1 MNRPKGLSLSAA
13 LMAVCNVMLWRVA
26 NPATHPHYLRTLTFW
41 TVVIGIG
48 FVVIWFYWQGKNW
61 ARIAVLI
68 YSALCIWNLSAW
80 SRFSSSPGLL
90 TTPAQILLASKALL
104 GVVLLFWLNT
114 RPVREFF
121 QSKSQLPPVAAKE
134 RDSIFFYIVVVLAIP
149 VILLAGVG
157 VAFRYTVLPRV
168 TGPVVTLSNATACHG
183 NTSDTVGCITP
194 PRQTH
199 APQPKYPKSER
210 EAHHQG
216 TVRLTLVVSSDGVPR
231 DIAVSQ
237 TLTPD
242 FDKAAIDAVKEWKFT
257 PAIKDGKP
265 IAVQIAVEIEF
276 HLSGLGRS

>member
-1 MNRPKGLSLSAA
+1 MNRPKGLALSVV
-13 LMAVCNVMLWRVA
+13 LMGLCNVMLWA
-26 NPATHPHYLRTLTFW
+26 AFNPATQPRYLRLFILL
-41 TVVIGIG
+41 TVVICIG
-48 FVVIWFYWQGKNW
+48 FAIIWFYWQGKNW
-61 ARIAVLI
+61 ARIIVLI
-68 YSALCIWNLSAW
+68 FSALSVLNLRIWNTVSL
-80 SRFSSSPGLL
+80 SSSFLV
-90 TTPAQILLASKALL
+90 TPAHVLLASRALL

-121 QSKSQLPPVAAKE
+121 QSKSRLPLVAAKQ
-134 RDSIFFYIVVVLAIP
+134 RDSIFFYIVVVLVIP

-157 VAFRYTVLPRV
+157 VALRYTVLPPV

-183 NTSDTVGCITP
+183 NSSGTVGCITP

-242 FDKAAIDAVKEWKFT
+242 FDEAAIDAVKEWKFT

-265 IAVQIAVEIEF
+265 IAVQISLEIEF
-276 HLSGLGRS
+276 RLIGLGRS